1 MMRLP
6 NDPESMMKRKRQTML
21 CLGIALIIQVIVLLS
36 YYFKEKQVVLA
47 FPMVLGIIMTVV
59 AIVNLKSLE

>member
-6 NDPESMMKRKRQTML
+6 NDPESMMKCKRQTML

>member
-21 CLGIALIIQVIVLLS
+21 YLGIALIIQVIVLLS